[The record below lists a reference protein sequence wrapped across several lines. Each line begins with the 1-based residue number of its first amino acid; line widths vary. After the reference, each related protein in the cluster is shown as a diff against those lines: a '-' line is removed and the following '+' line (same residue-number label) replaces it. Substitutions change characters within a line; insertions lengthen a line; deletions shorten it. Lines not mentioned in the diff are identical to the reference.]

1 MLYTI
6 NRQYSQFFNAV
17 RCCTGTELTDHEQYL
32 VMEYLQVRRLR
43 KRQYFVQEGDVCR
56 YMAFITHGAVRTYAV
71 NQKGEEAIHYFS
83 TEGDWLGDRLSF
95 STGSPCRYHME
106 ALEHTELLIGSA
118 AALDALVTE
127 VPAIQ
132 LFLEQDQYRQL
143 ALGQARLNTVL
154 SMNAEERYA
163 DLVMHQPAYIQR
175 FPQHMIACYLGI
187 TPETLSRIRK
197 HRGHVRL
204 AGTGL

>member
-1 MLYTI
+1 M
-6 NRQYSQFFNAV
+6 
-17 RCCTGTELTDHEQYL
+17 ELTDDEQYL
-32 VMEYLQVRRLR
+32 VMEYLQLRRLR

-56 YMAFITHGAVRTYAV
+56 YMGFIIQGAVRTYAV

-83 TEGDWLGDRLSF
+83 TEGEWLGDRLSLR
-95 STGSPCRYHME
+95 TGRPCRYHME
-106 ALEHTELLIGSA
+106 ALEHTELLVGNA
-118 AALDALVTE
+118 EALDALAAE

-132 LFLEQDQYRQL
+132 LFQEQDQYRQL
-143 ALGQARLNTVL
+143 ALGQSRLNTIL

-163 DLVMHQPAYIQR
+163 DLVMNKPEYVQR

-197 HRGHVRL
+197 HRGLIRL